1 MNRRS
6 SYYRKIIYG
15 VVIALLL
22 YPIALLGA
30 PAVSSQGNQG
40 GTLAQLRNEN
50 RLGQAN
56 LGEIDPAS
64 ETIRLATLGMRGIA
78 VTMLWNKA
86 NNYKMTEN
94 WTEFSET
101 LRQLSRLQPYFV
113 SFWRYQ
119 AWNLSYNVSVEVDA
133 VEDRYYYVRKGIDF
147 LKEGTGFIRDSPY
160 LLDELGWFIGNKI
173 GRADEHVLYRKLF
186 KSDDDFHPADR
197 PQSQRDSW
205 LVSKIY
211 YDQGVEAADS
221 KRGSI
226 GNKTPSVFFEKP
238 ARSLISYA
246 DAIEEEGVFGRRAKD
261 AWEDAYDEWLK
272 FGNRELRASNGMMI
286 RLADLEKWQEEAT
299 QLGEQLDRMEP
310 GLLTRMREEAEASI
324 TDEERNAM
332 SVDVMERTPAQSK
345 LATAAADRLNIT
357 YGRIADELARTQP
370 DKAVEARRLVARI
383 EEATARQRYIKSN
396 RDTTAYVF
404 WEDRCEFE
412 QDRDVLEA
420 RALAYDAKE
429 VFAEGA
435 APEAKRLYD
444 RSFELWAN
452 ALNEYP
458 DIEPDSTIG
467 SDIMETLED
476 YEKLLAQLDLGLADP
491 EIGDAFPLWEI
502 VEANSDSRSL
512 TAAYEK
518 YRGRQADLTNL
529 PEEQRPLINPADLYR

>member
-22 YPIALLGA
+22 YPIALLGG

-40 GTLAQLRNEN
+40 GTLAQLRNEH

-86 NNYKMTEN
+86 NEYKKTEN

-147 LKEGTGFIRDSPY
+147 LKEGTSFIRDSPY
-160 LLDELGWFIGNKI
+160 LLDELGWFVGNKI

-186 KSDDDFHPADR
+186 KADDDFHPDDR

-261 AWEDAYDEWLK
+261 AWEDANDEWLK

-286 RLADLEKWQEEAT
+286 RLADLEKWEQEAR
-299 QLGEQLDRMEP
+299 QLGEQLDRMDP
-310 GLLTRMREEAEASI
+310 GLITRLREEAEASI

-345 LATAAADRLNIT
+345 LATAASDRLNIT

-420 RALAYDAKE
+420 RALAYQAKQE
-429 VFAEGA
+429 IAEGA

-444 RSFELWAN
+444 RSFELWAS

-491 EIGDAFPLWEI
+491 EIGDTFPLWEI

-518 YRGRQADLTNL
+518 YRGRQADLSSL
-529 PEEQRPLINPADLYR
+529 PEEQRPLINPADIYR